1 MTAAHASQGAAVLA
15 LAHFAVGLARA
26 SAAADVHQPPAAILL
41 CAKAGDRLTAKS
53 AFFNPHWIYDR
64 FTWDPNASGSWSL
77 RDANGPFSK
86 SKKVPVDA
94 IGRIASAQVRL
105 RQSAHW
111 KQALLVCGLRAGKV
125 VATDL
130 IVPRPI
136 DHVRPGRHPGSG
148 DY

>member
-1 MTAAHASQGAAVLA
+1 MTATQAAHGAAVLA
-15 LAHFAVGLARA
+15 LVHFAVGLT
-26 SAAADVHQPPAAILL
+26 SAAALVHQPPPAILL
-41 CAKAGDRLTAKS
+41 CAKAGDLLAAKP

-64 FTWDPNASGSWSL
+64 FTWDPNASDSWSL
-77 RDANGPFSK
+77 RDAHGPFSK

-111 KQALLVCGLRAGKV
+111 KKALLVCGLRAGKV
-125 VATDL
+125 VVTDL

-136 DHVRPGRHPGSG
+136 GHVRPGRQPGSG
-148 DY
+148 AY